1 MRAGC
6 RYFRLH
12 RSTYA
17 YKAKHPDAW
26 LMKLKAAVR
35 RLSRQYA
42 RWGYP
47 KITKLLKDEGWEVG
61 KRLVQRLRREL
72 GLAIPQRKPRRRRR
86 GVSTGLPTKA
96 EHLGH
101 VWTWDFIHDKTVRG
115 GSLKMLTVLD
125 EYTRECRVIH
135 VDRHINAETVRG
147 IMQKLLARH
156 GPPQYIRSDNGSEF
170 IEKELRAWL
179 TAMKIKTLYIEP
191 GSPWQNGYIESFHAR
206 FREECLNREQLWTL
220 TEASVVI
227 EDWRWLYNNVRPH
240 RSLGNITPRCFA
252 EDINT
257 EGLGS
262 IRATPSLRPSL
273 DFLYQ
278 LNFNINLSRLTLSVD
293 QFT

>member
-1 MRAGC
+1 MLIAISMRKRCAVSCKNCLPVMG
-6 RYFRLH
+6 RHNIFAVTTVPFRG
-12 RSTYA
+12 
-17 YKAKHPDAW
+17 AK
-26 LMKLKAAVR
+26 R
-35 RLSRQYA
+35 
-42 RWGYP
+42 
-47 KITKLLKDEGWEVG
+47 
-61 KRLVQRLRREL
+61 
-72 GLAIPQRKPRRRRR
+72 
-86 GVSTGLPTKA
+86 
-96 EHLGH
+96 
-101 VWTWDFIHDKTVRG
+101 FIK
-115 GSLKMLTVLD
+115 
-125 EYTRECRVIH
+125 
-135 VDRHINAETVRG
+135 
-147 IMQKLLARH
+147 
-156 GPPQYIRSDNGSEF
+156 
-170 IEKELRAWL
+170 KELRAWL

-220 TEASVVI
+220 TEARVVI

-278 LNFNINLSRLTLSVD
+278 LNFNINLSRLTLPVD